1 MFILFAISS
10 SILIKV
16 TNTSTLKQPRIVPRW
31 LSILMYIVQ
40 LIILGIIF
48 SITLQ
53 MFLLNNYQ
61 IELLKI
67 SNYVTQL
74 SSLIFLGY
82 LVSKLVRW
90 IRTNKNLIL
99 ISYAVSFSLL
109 CIYLTLS
116 CAYLSTQFNAVE
128 GQRGK
133 IRVPVS
139 IHFSLA
145 SPPAAGLQIM
155 FGPILDALSLGSFL
169 SAWVAT
175 AVLLRQYRQR
185 TGKLKYWS
193 LMITPLV
200 YFLFP
205 FGTYFINISEEL
217 MANSPVLFSIIY
229 VSVFSATKQV
239 GGILFSMVFLT
250 AAALVNRTELRKH
263 LIIAA
268 IGISILFGCIGANS
282 LFYAIYPPF
291 GLITISFLPVGA
303 YLLFNGIYGS
313 AKQISED
320 TELRKRLHKSA
331 ENQISLLRIIGI
343 TQMEIELLKKVR
355 PALAKAEALQE
366 SKEERLEKE
375 DVKLLIRD
383 VLKEIDASRKRI

>member
-1 MFILFAISS
+1 MIIQSLGSSKKLALSFVLAIATLTVVDSTIVAFVAFSNMELPTVYYLVIFVFMFIIFAISS

-61 IELLKI
+61 LELLKI
-67 SNYVTQL
+67 SNYVTHL

-82 LVSKLVRW
+82 LVAKLVRW
-90 IRTNKNLIL
+90 IRANKNLIL

-128 GQRGK
+128 GQRGN

-185 TGKLKYWS
+185 MGKLKYWS
-193 LMITPLV
+193 LMIAPLV

-263 LIIAA
+263 LITARNWHINPFWLYWRQFLILRNLSTIWLDNNFILASW
-268 IGISILFGCIGANS
+268 SIF
-282 LFYAIYPPF
+282 
-291 GLITISFLPVGA
+291 TI
-303 YLLFNGIYGS
+303 
-313 AKQISED
+313 
-320 TELRKRLHKSA
+320 
-331 ENQISLLRIIGI
+331 
-343 TQMEIELLKKVR
+343 
-355 PALAKAEALQE
+355 
-366 SKEERLEKE
+366 
-375 DVKLLIRD
+375 
-383 VLKEIDASRKRI
+383 